1 MSGAARAQA
10 DIAELIWGKVIL
22 VTGKGGVGKTSV
34 AASLG
39 RLAASQGRRT
49 LVLELDAQNPSL
61 NAVFAAKARYEPVEV
76 QPNLFIA
83 NLDWLNAL
91 KEWVERVI
99 PAKRIVERILENH
112 IVQLFLDATPG
123 NREVVTLSKLVWL
136 SGEYDLVVVD
146 MPASGHATAMLR
158 TPQEV
163 MNLFTAGP
171 LHQRG
176 LEAQALLES
185 PTTHLVLVALPEEMV
200 VNETLETYNKVRAEV
215 PKLKISLLVLNRA
228 ARPSLSDDERALLE
242 RLSAAY
248 PSGAEGELLL
258 AGRWEATLEAGT
270 ASALERLAEEAPLL
284 PLIDVPRLAPDGGP
298 ERLVRNLAAALARSS
313 SRTLHPGG
321 GR

>member
-1 MSGAARAQA
+1 M
-10 DIAELIWGKVIL
+10 
-22 VTGKGGVGKTSV
+22 
-34 AASLG
+34 
-39 RLAASQGRRT
+39 
-49 LVLELDAQNPSL
+49 
-61 NAVFAAKARYEPVEV
+61 FAAKARYEPVEV

-136 SGEYDLVVVD
+136 SGEFDLVVVD
-146 MPASGHATAMLR
+146 LPASGHATAMLR

-270 ASALERLAEEAPLL
+270 ASALERLGEEAPQL

>member
-39 RLAASQGRRT
+39 RLAAAQGRKT

-61 NAVFAAKARYEPVEV
+61 NAVFAAKARYEPIEV

-136 SGEYDLVVVD
+136 SGEFDLVVVD
-146 MPASGHATAMLR
+146 LPASGHATAMLR

-171 LHQRG
+171 LHQRHRTVVRLRVDLHAIG
-176 LEAQALLES
+176 LQCRQQRIQPCPPALH
-185 PTTHLVLVALPEEMV
+185 PHPAHRHGV
-200 VNETLETYNKVRAEV
+200 
-215 PKLKISLLVLNRA
+215 
-228 ARPSLSDDERALLE
+228 
-242 RLSAAY
+242 
-248 PSGAEGELLL
+248 
-258 AGRWEATLEAGT
+258 
-270 ASALERLAEEAPLL
+270 ALERRRLRWRRHRVQARHLRPRCQHRLHRRLLDRGEIQPQLAGFDAAGKRGECADDRRGVADRGAEHHHCLL
-284 PLIDVPRLAPDGGP
+284 YTSPSPRD
-298 ERLVRNLAAALARSS
+298 
-313 SRTLHPGG
+313 
-321 GR
+321 